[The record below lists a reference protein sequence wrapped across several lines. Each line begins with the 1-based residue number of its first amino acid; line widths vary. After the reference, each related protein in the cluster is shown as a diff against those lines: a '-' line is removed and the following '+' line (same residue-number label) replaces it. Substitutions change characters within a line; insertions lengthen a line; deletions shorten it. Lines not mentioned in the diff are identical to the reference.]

1 MLILRVNKQWRH
13 RFSVAWALYEVE
25 AEFEV
30 QQIDDPQAANSLDL
44 ATPLSS
50 QNELSLG
57 LVDDEILLSDYRAIL
72 FYVSDTM
79 GGELALAW
87 PSDRAFALE
96 QMFWFSEQFGSVLK
110 GPSNENTRSSK
121 PLSGEQKE
129 RISQLLSE
137 LDAQWGAR
145 KSPEKVRFGIVDIA
159 AYDVFSAL
167 KGWGVDVHPFKQV
180 QMLMERVEKRA
191 AFLKAR
197 ALFAQK

>member
-1 MLILRVNKQWRH
+1 MLILRVNKQWLH

-30 QQIDDPQAANSLDL
+30 QQIDDLQAAGSLDL
-44 ATPLSS
+44 ATKLSS

-57 LVDDEILLSDYRAIL
+57 LVDDEIVLNDYRAIL

-96 QMFWFSEQFGSVLK
+96 QMFWFSEQFGSVLNR
-110 GPSNENTRSSK
+110 PSNENTRSSK
-121 PLSGEQKE
+121 PLSGEDKE
-129 RISQLLSE
+129 RVVRLLSE
-137 LDAQWGAR
+137 LETRWSAQ
-145 KSPEKVRFGIVDIA
+145 KSPAKVRFGISDIA

-167 KGWGVDVHPFKQV
+167 RGLGVDVHSFKQI
-180 QMLMERVEKRA
+180 QMLIERVEVRA
-191 AFLKAR
+191 AFIKAR
-197 ALFAQK
+197 ALFSQ